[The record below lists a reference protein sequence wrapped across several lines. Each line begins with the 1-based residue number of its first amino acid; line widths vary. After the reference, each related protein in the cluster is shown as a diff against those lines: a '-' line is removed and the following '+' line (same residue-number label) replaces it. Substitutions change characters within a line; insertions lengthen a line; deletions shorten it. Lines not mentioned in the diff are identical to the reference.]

1 MSAAPPIEAP
11 PSSAPLGPMSAASPN
26 EAGAASLPSAVAE
39 VQQPL
44 EAMPKLAED
53 RILGRLLQL
62 GREIRRER
70 TYVGHSAFLLF
81 GLVKQRRPFIWE
93 GSLRID
99 LIDAYAPWAK
109 ELCTRSCVVDAV
121 CCCFEPR
128 DNGHP
133 LMVPVSETHPLGMC
147 RHYVAGARMDLDEP
161 GRCRAAGDSLE
172 SFYYN
177 LGIAVLG
184 TVMDGDCGIDVCV
197 QMLGQPQNEDTRI
210 ALREENDM

>member
-11 PSSAPLGPMSAASPN
+11 PSSAPLGPMSAAPPN

-44 EAMPKLAED
+44 APLAKLAED

-62 GREIRRER
+62 GRDIRRER

-81 GLVKQRRPFIWE
+81 ALIYQCRPFIWE
-93 GSLRID
+93 GSSRID
-99 LIDAYAPWAK
+99 LIEVLAPWAK
-109 ELCTRSCVVDAV
+109 ERCTRSCVVDGV
-121 CCCFEPR
+121 CCCFER
-128 DNGHP
+128 MDKGGAV
-133 LMVPVSETHPLGMC
+133 MVPVSETHPLATC
-147 RHYVAGARMDLDEP
+147 RHYVAGARIDLDDP
-161 GRCRAAGDSLE
+161 GHCPGDGDSLQ
-172 SFYYN
+172 SFYYHFG
-177 LGIAVLG
+177 LALLG

-197 QMLGQPQNEDTRI
+197 QMLGQPQNKDTRI